1 MLSKLD
7 CFFFYFLLYIVQY
20 VDNQL
25 VICNYLP
32 MQHIRPVDYQYFIN
46 KMVEKSVLHFFSSLN
61 EYKIS
66 AFFGIMKASEKL
78 CAKSF
83 LRG

>member
-32 MQHIRPVDYQYFIN
+32 VQECLFAQAKHLIYNVY
-46 KMVEKSVLHFFSSLN
+46 EK
-61 EYKIS
+61 
-66 AFFGIMKASEKL
+66 
-78 CAKSF
+78 
-83 LRG
+83 

>member
-32 MQHIRPVDYQYFIN
+32 MQFLTISDYQIVMF
-46 KMVEKSVLHFFSSLN
+46 
-61 EYKIS
+61 
-66 AFFGIMKASEKL
+66 
-78 CAKSF
+78 
-83 LRG
+83 

>member
-32 MQHIRPVDYQYFIN
+32 DAECVIKCNPLIIN
-46 KMVEKSVLHFFSSLN
+46 ICFN
-61 EYKIS
+61 
-66 AFFGIMKASEKL
+66 
-78 CAKSF
+78 
-83 LRG
+83 

>member
-32 MQHIRPVDYQYFIN
+32 MQKNYFPTQMIFLLYKVLYIN
-46 KMVEKSVLHFFSSLN
+46 M
-61 EYKIS
+61 
-66 AFFGIMKASEKL
+66 
-78 CAKSF
+78 
-83 LRG
+83 

>member
-32 MQHIRPVDYQYFIN
+32 TQNVYLPTQTIFVLCKSLCIN
-46 KMVEKSVLHFFSSLN
+46 GEIF
-61 EYKIS
+61 E
-66 AFFGIMKASEKL
+66 
-78 CAKSF
+78 
-83 LRG
+83 

>member
-25 VICNYLP
+25 VMCNYLP
-32 MQHIRPVDYQYFIN
+32 MQHTEQLECERV
-46 KMVEKSVLHFFSSLN
+46 
-61 EYKIS
+61 
-66 AFFGIMKASEKL
+66 AF
-78 CAKSF
+78 
-83 LRG
+83 

>member
-25 VICNYLP
+25 VMCNYLP
-32 MQHIRPVDYQYFIN
+32 IQHVDIIDNQ
-46 KMVEKSVLHFFSSLN
+46 
-61 EYKIS
+61 
-66 AFFGIMKASEKL
+66 KL
-78 CAKSF
+78 IF
-83 LRG
+83 

>member
-32 MQHIRPVDYQYFIN
+32 MQNVYLPTQTIFVLCKSLYIN
-46 KMVEKSVLHFFSSLN
+46 GEFF
-61 EYKIS
+61 E
-66 AFFGIMKASEKL
+66 
-78 CAKSF
+78 
-83 LRG
+83 

>member
-32 MQHIRPVDYQYFIN
+32 DAECLFAHANDICIV
-46 KMVEKSVLHFFSSLN
+46 
-61 EYKIS
+61 
-66 AFFGIMKASEKL
+66 
-78 CAKSF
+78 
-83 LRG
+83 

>member
-32 MQHIRPVDYQYFIN
+32 MQNVYLPTQTIFLPYKMLYINMQIFEEYF
-46 KMVEKSVLHFFSSLN
+46 
-61 EYKIS
+61 
-66 AFFGIMKASEKL
+66 
-78 CAKSF
+78 
-83 LRG
+83 RGTNGGQNFA

>member
-32 MQHIRPVDYQYFIN
+32 MQHIYITNYQ
-46 KMVEKSVLHFFSSLN
+46 
-61 EYKIS
+61 
-66 AFFGIMKASEKL
+66 
-78 CAKSF
+78 
-83 LRG
+83 